1 MIQVDKDDIQASFDV
16 VALYPSIPIDQA
28 LDCVRERLQ
37 NDETLSA
44 RTEWKPDDIVNLLKI
59 CLETHFKT
67 LDGRIFTQTDGTP
80 IGKSISGPIAD
91 IYMNWFE
98 EQNVF
103 NDSNPFRQN
112 LKIWKRSRDDVYI
125 LWKGGSEALDCFF
138 WQLNYKETSI
148 EFTIER
154 EK

>member
-16 VALYPSIPIDQA
+16 IALYPSIPIDKA
-28 LDCVRERLQ
+28 LDCIRERLQ
-37 NDETLSA
+37 KDETLA
-44 RTEWKPDDIVNLLKI
+44 ERTEWKPNDIVNLLQI

-80 IGKSISGPIAD
+80 IGKSISELIAD

-98 EQNVF
+98 EQYIF
-103 NDSNPFRQN
+103 NDSNPFRNN
-112 LKIWKRSRDDVYI
+112 LKVWKRSRDDVYI

-138 WQLNYKETSI
+138 WQ
-148 EFTIER
+148 
-154 EK
+154 

>member
-1 MIQVDKDDIQASFDV
+1 M
-16 VALYPSIPIDQA
+16 
-28 LDCVRERLQ
+28 DCIRERLQ
-37 NDETLSA
+37 KDETLLE
-44 RTEWKPDDIVNLLKI
+44 RTEWKPNDIVNLLQI

-98 EQNVF
+98 EKYIC
-103 NDSNPFRQN
+103 NDSNPFRKN
-112 LKIWKRSRDDVYI
+112 LKAWKRSRDDVYI

-138 WQLNYKETSI
+138 WQLNYKEPRI
-148 EFTIER
+148 KFAIER
-154 EK
+154 EKMKGLCHFLICQ